1 VNNEDNGSSRSIN
14 SNSNNNKDKYGINA
28 KKILVTSVVLVFLL
42 SSTVLNQNQAILL
55 LSSQQQQQQDE
66 QSSSLTPPPP
76 SLSITSLAYAEKIKI
91 KNKSLIN
98 DISNKV
104 IKNNDS
110 NDNDEL
116 QSILQQI
123 QTQISLIAGQDKATN
138 AIKQIRSVLEQ
149 NPNGPLAQ
157 SLLFLAKQQAAGN
170 IEGVNKVT
178 TEVARYA
185 ATGDT
190 DGILFVLAQAV
201 GGGAEG
207 SPSPQKQQQI
217 QPSLQSLPSASTSTT
232 FFSNNSNS
240 DIINEPSSLSS
251 PAQLPQITTSQL
263 APSSSPQL
271 PWLTSSPSSSSS
283 SPSLTGLSSSQS
295 LLPPYNN
302 PEQQQQQQIQ
312 QPQPPLEQQ
321 QQQIQQ
327 PQSSMSPSPSTYPTI
342 DLSTYNNRNNATD
355 ANTAASDSNPHSTI
369 KVTSIDQPAMSSY
382 SQLQSSQY
390 TALQSSENHISRL
403 SNSVGNYYDI
413 SSLIVNAGTSVIL
426 NGDSSHDPDGDPIG
440 FKWEQISGPRVTL
453 NGDNTSRATFI
464 APNVYSNTTILFK
477 LTVTDQN
484 GLSDSKTV
492 QITVIQQAA

>member
-1 VNNEDNGSSRSIN
+1 MNNKDNGGSSRNIN
-14 SNSNNNKDKYGINA
+14 SNNNSNKDKYGINA

-42 SSTVLNQNQAILL
+42 SSTVLTQNQTILL
-55 LSSQQQQQQDE
+55 LSSQQQQQQQQ
-66 QSSSLTPPPP
+66 QS

-98 DISNKV
+98 DISDKV
-104 IKNNDS
+104 IKNNNG

-138 AIKQIRSVLEQ
+138 AIKQIRSVLEL

-170 IEGVNKVT
+170 IEGVNRVT
-178 TEVARYA
+178 TDVARYA
-185 ATGDT
+185 ATGNT
-190 DGILFVLAQAV
+190 DGVLFVLAQV
-201 GGGAEG
+201 GAAAEG

-217 QPSLQSLPSASTSTT
+217 QPSSQSLPSAITSAT

-240 DIINEPSSLSS
+240 DIINEPSSLS
-251 PAQLPQITTSQL
+251 PAQLPQITTSPL
-263 APSSSPQL
+263 TLSSPQL

-283 SPSLTGLSSSQS
+283 SPPLTGLFSSQL

-312 QPQPPLEQQ
+312 QPQ
-321 QQQIQQ
+321 
-327 PQSSMSPSPSTYPTI
+327 SSMSPSPSTYATI
-342 DLSTYNNRNNATD
+342 DLSTYNNRSNATD
-355 ANTAASDSNPHSTI
+355 ANTAASNSNPHSTI

-390 TALQSSENHISRL
+390 AALQSSENHISRL
-403 SNSVGNYYDI
+403 SNSVGNYYGI
-413 SSLIVNAGTSVIL
+413 SNLIVNAGTSVIL

-440 FKWEQISGPRVTL
+440 FKWAQISGPRVTL

-492 QITVIQQAA
+492 QITVIQQAV

>member
-1 VNNEDNGSSRSIN
+1 MNNKDNGSSRNIN
-14 SNSNNNKDKYGINA
+14 SNGNNNKDKYGINA

-42 SSTVLNQNQAILL
+42 SSTVLTQNQTMLL
-55 LSSQQQQQQDE
+55 LSSQQQQRQE
-66 QSSSLTPPPP
+66 QSSSLTPPP

-98 DISNKV
+98 DISDKV
-104 IKNNDS
+104 IKNNDG

-138 AIKQIRSVLEQ
+138 AIKQIRSVLEL
-149 NPNGPLAQ
+149 NPNGPLAP

-178 TEVARYA
+178 TDVARYA

-190 DGILFVLAQAV
+190 DGTLFVLAQV
-201 GGGAEG
+201 GGGGGAEG

-240 DIINEPSSLSS
+240 DNINEPSSLSS
-251 PAQLPQITTSQL
+251 QAQLPQITTSQL
-263 APSSSPQL
+263 APSSAAPQL
-271 PWLTSSPSSSSS
+271 PWLTSSPSPSPSYS
-283 SPSLTGLSSSQS
+283 SPSSTATGLSSSQS

-312 QPQPPLEQQ
+312 QPQ
-321 QQQIQQ
+321 
-327 PQSSMSPSPSTYPTI
+327 SSMSPTPSTYPTT

-355 ANTAASDSNPHSTI
+355 ANTAASNSNPHSTI

-390 TALQSSENHISRL
+390 AALQSSENHISRL
-403 SNSVGNYYDI
+403 SNSVGNYYDL
-413 SSLIVNAGTSVIL
+413 SNLIVNAGTSVIL
-426 NGDSSHDPDGDPIG
+426 NGDSSHDPDGDLIG

-464 APNVYSNTTILFK
+464 APKVYSNTTILFK

>member
-14 SNSNNNKDKYGINA
+14 SNSNNKDKYGINT

-55 LSSQQQQQQDE
+55 LSSQQQQQHE

-138 AIKQIRSVLEQ
+138 AIKQIRSVLEL

-190 DGILFVLAQAV
+190 DGILFVLEQV
-201 GGGAEG
+201 GGGGGAEG
-207 SPSPQKQQQI
+207 SSSSAPKQQQI
-217 QPSLQSLPSASTSTT
+217 QPSLQSLPSASTSR
-232 FFSNNSNS
+232 
-240 DIINEPSSLSS
+240 
-251 PAQLPQITTSQL
+251 
-263 APSSSPQL
+263 
-271 PWLTSSPSSSSS
+271 
-283 SPSLTGLSSSQS
+283 
-295 LLPPYNN
+295 PP
-302 PEQQQQQQIQ
+302 
-312 QPQPPLEQQ
+312 
-321 QQQIQQ
+321 
-327 PQSSMSPSPSTYPTI
+327 
-342 DLSTYNNRNNATD
+342 
-355 ANTAASDSNPHSTI
+355 PH
-369 KVTSIDQPAMSSY
+369 
-382 SQLQSSQY
+382 
-390 TALQSSENHISRL
+390 H
-403 SNSVGNYYDI
+403 
-413 SSLIVNAGTSVIL
+413 
-426 NGDSSHDPDGDPIG
+426 HH
-440 FKWEQISGPRVTL
+440 
-453 NGDNTSRATFI
+453 
-464 APNVYSNTTILFK
+464 
-477 LTVTDQN
+477 
-484 GLSDSKTV
+484 
-492 QITVIQQAA
+492 